1 MVALSTGRFSFAILA
16 IPLLLSAYTHLLNP
30 IGFPP
35 GPFNDE
41 NIYIARGLRILNG
54 LGLTEASLFDH
65 PYFAQLFLAGIFFVI
80 GYPSSLHPVVGDL
93 HSIEMLYL
101 VPRILT
107 GIFAVIDT
115 FLIYKICDRHY
126 NRTVAL
132 IASIIFAV
140 MPIIIW
146 QTRWVLLESIQLA
159 FLLASILFA
168 LYIQPFL
175 KNSNAYN

>member
-1 MVALSTGRFSFAILA
+1 MAALNIGRFPIAMLA

-41 NIYIARGLRILNG
+41 NIYIARGIRVLNG
-54 LGLTEASLFDH
+54 LGLTESSLFDH

-80 GYPSSLHPVVGDL
+80 GYPSSLNPVVGDL
-93 HSIEMLYL
+93 HSIETLYL
-101 VPRILT
+101 VPRILI

-115 FLIYKICDRHY
+115 FLIYKICERHY

-140 MPIIIW
+140 MPIII
-146 QTRWVLLESIQLA
+146 
-159 FLLASILFA
+159 
-168 LYIQPFL
+168 
-175 KNSNAYN
+175 